1 MSTLVCRYLFCFYFL
16 FQQLH
21 ESCVWKNRLA
31 AIPTYRRV
39 CKFAILIHILAMTV
53 LYKNNTCIF
62 SILIQLHESEVL
74 AYKSCRNRIHKR
86 LTPGK
91 SSRVNACFIFNS
103 KLCFAIVVFATWLNI
118 LLSNCGDIHPN
129 PGPLSTSS
137 SSSTCSS
144 SSSMSNTLFSSLDLT
159 HNLSF
164 VHYNVQSIFSKLEIL
179 QAELF

>member
-1 MSTLVCRYLFCFYFL
+1 M
-16 FQQLH
+16 
-21 ESCVWKNRLA
+21 EKNRLA
-31 AIPTYRRV
+31 AILTYRRV

-53 LYKNNTCIF
+53 LYKNNTYIF

-103 KLCFAIVVFATWLNI
+103 ILCFAIVVFATWLDI

-129 PGPLSTSS
+129 PGP
-137 SSSTCSS
+137 
-144 SSSMSNTLFSSLDLT
+144 
-159 HNLSF
+159 
-164 VHYNVQSIFSKLEIL
+164 
-179 QAELF
+179 